1 MKWIDAVKDVLVT
14 TLIISIAILIAF
26 VFVRIGTII
35 AIFVIKNFIAFILAF
50 LGAGGF
56 LTLYYIIKNIK

>member
-1 MKWIDAVKDVLVT
+1 MKWIETVKDVLVT
-14 TLIISIAILIAF
+14 TLIVLIAILITF
-26 VFVRIGTII
+26 VFVYLGAMI